1 MRSFRY
7 LLPLALLLAACS
19 PGASIDCTVEG
30 APQSDVTVKL
40 LDVNVYKV
48 IDTVR
53 TDASGRMRCRV
64 DVKAGQPEFIY
75 LFRGDRKIASLL
87 LSEGERAVVR
97 TDTLGRYEVEGSPES
112 VLLSDVERRMSAF
125 SQTVN
130 GSDDSAGLTAAYL
143 SYYRECTRFVVANP
157 TSLTVVPVL
166 FQQVNPGLPVF
177 SQGTDGILFS
187 SICDSLLFQQLD
199 ENTPVFSQ
207 YTDAILFRKTVDSL
221 KTVYPES
228 RYVKALEKETQR
240 RENAM
245 QMQSLIGGAGTL
257 GYPELNL
264 PDVNG
269 RKVLLSSLDAKAV
282 LLHFWDSSV
291 AEDKMFNL
299 DRLMPVWERWA
310 ARGLQIYAVDVNSD
324 KAAWASVLRA
334 QNLPWINVN
343 DGLGAAS
350 PAVRMYNV
358 SSVPASFLLSGGEL
372 TASISGDKALEKEL
386 SRILK

>member
-157 TSLTVVPVL
+157 TSLTVVPV
-166 FQQVNPGLPVF
+166 
-177 SQGTDGILFS
+177 
-187 SICDSLLFQQLD
+187 LFQQLD